1 MTDVGYRALSKI
13 LNVPDSVWVQ
23 QLNVDHICACK
34 GEHQTSNVSTTTS
47 LSLANVPPNVVPAM
61 LSKPDQQKP
70 TNHAIIDTTSN
81 DNLDNVTDLQRLN
94 FSAMKRKWKP
104 WKSWEME
111 ENMSDDEAVRELGN
125 AMQLRNGAACH

>member
-1 MTDVGYRALSKI
+1 
-13 LNVPDSVWVQ
+13 
-23 QLNVDHICACK
+23 
-34 GEHQTSNVSTTTS
+34 
-47 LSLANVPPNVVPAM
+47 M